1 MTEHSPLHA
10 QFEATPFP
18 NNLLR
23 LEKDSYAARDDIF
36 LRSVEESLDSFGAFL
51 CEYRNLMQTSLVLY
65 VNLKAVLVA

>member
-51 CEYRNLMQTSLVLY
+51 ANTEI
-65 VNLKAVLVA
+65 